1 MKYITYLFP
10 IAAAIFL
17 AFFSLNAEKNP
28 LDNDMKKISYALGY
42 QIAQGIKSQSS
53 VSELDSKSLQAAI
66 ADVLAERPTLL
77 TEEEVQQQVKKW
89 YEIQIEARKKQAN
102 VNKAAT
108 TKFLNEN
115 KAKPGVQTATSGLQY
130 KIIRPGKGVAP
141 KPADKVKVHYAGKL
155 LDGSEFDSS
164 YKRNAPATFGL
175 TQVIKGWTE
184 GLQLVKPGGKVQL
197 FVPPELGYGATARPG
212 IPANSVL
219 IFDVELLE
227 INPK

>member
-1 MKYITYLFP
+1 MKYLTYLFP

-53 VSELDSKSLQAAI
+53 VSELDSKALQSAI
-66 ADVLAERPTLL
+66 SDVMAGRPTLL

-89 YEIQIEARKKQAN
+89 YEMQVEARKKQATA
-102 VNKAAT
+102 NKAAT
-108 TKFLNEN
+108 TKFLAKN
-115 KAKPGVQTATSGLQY
+115 KTKPGIETTASGLQY
-130 KIIRPGKGVAP
+130 KIIKPGKGTAP
-141 KPADKVKVHYAGKL
+141 TPADKVKVHYAGTL
-155 LDGSEFDSS
+155 IDGSEFDSS

-197 FVPPELGYGATARPG
+197 FVPPELGYGPATKPG
-212 IPANSVL
+212 IPGNSVL

-227 INPK
+227 VNPK